1 MIRSQQKK
9 QTPDDVL
16 ELLTQSFTEFQN
28 IRQEIHRHP
37 ELAFNEIRTSEL
49 IANYLQQLGYTVD
62 KKIGKTGLVASL
74 QKGSS
79 HKSIGIRADMDAL
92 PMSEKTDLPYQS
104 TQKGVMHA
112 CGHDGHIT
120 IALAAAKALS
130 LKGNFDGTIRFIF
143 QPAEEIGS
151 GAKAMIEDGLFT
163 KYPVDVIY
171 GLHNWPKLSVGK
183 FAFIEGPAM
192 ASVDFLKI
200 IIIGKGSHGAEPQ
213 NGIDPITIAAHLI
226 TSLQTVVSR
235 NINPKEMGVITIGA
249 IKGGNAA
256 NVIPDSV
263 ELKLT
268 VRAYKEE
275 IRKIMLKRIQKLTE
289 TLTESFDA
297 KATISSQA
305 GFAAVI
311 NPKDETDFAYQSALN
326 IMDQSS
332 IDKDFAA
339 RTASEDFAFMLQQKK
354 GAFIF
359 IGNGDSADLHS
370 PYYDFN
376 DQAIIPAARYWAAL
390 VESYLEPLGA

>member
-1 MIRSQQKK
+1 MIEQQ
-9 QTPDDVL
+9 QTQDEIL
-16 ELLTQSFTEFQN
+16 ELLTHSFTEFQT
-28 IRQEIHRHP
+28 IRQDIHRYP
-37 ELAFNEIRTSEL
+37 ELAFQEVKTSEL
-49 IANYLQQLGYTVD
+49 IASYLEKLGYKID
-62 KKIGKTGLVASL
+62 KKVGKTGLVATL
-74 QKGSS
+74 QKGSN

-130 LKGNFDGTIRFIF
+130 LKGNFDGTVRFIF
-143 QPAEEIGS
+143 QPAEEIGL
-151 GAKAMIEDGLFT
+151 GAKAMIEDGLFS
-163 KYPVDVIY
+163 KFPVDTIY
-171 GLHNWPKLSVGK
+171 GLHNWPKLTVGK

-200 IIIGKGSHGAEPQ
+200 TIIGKGSHGAEPQ
-213 NGIDPITIAAHLI
+213 NGIDPITIAAYLI
-226 TSLQTVVSR
+226 TSFQTIISR

-268 VRAYKEE
+268 VRAYSEE
-275 IRKIMLKRIQKLTE
+275 IRNTLIKRIQQLTE
-289 TLTESFDA
+289 TLTKSFGA
-297 KATISSQA
+297 KATISNQA

-311 NPKDETDFAYQSALN
+311 NPKTEIDFAYQSALN
-326 IMDQSS
+326 IMDKSF
-332 IDKDFAA
+332 IDEDFTA
-339 RTASEDFAFMLQQKK
+339 RTASEDFAFMLQQQK

-376 DQAIIPAARYWAAL
+376 DQAIIPAARYWVSL
-390 VESYLEPLGA
+390 VESYLKPLGE